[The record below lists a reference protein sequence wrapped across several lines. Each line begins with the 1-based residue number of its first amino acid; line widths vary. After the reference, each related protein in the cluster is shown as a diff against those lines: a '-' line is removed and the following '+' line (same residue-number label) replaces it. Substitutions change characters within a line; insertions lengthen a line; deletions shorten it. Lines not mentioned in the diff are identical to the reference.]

1 MMIIGAGCFTDSDT
15 KAMAET
21 FEVIRKRPDKMPVM
35 LNPRPPF
42 EYPRALLAKKVQ
54 GNVLLRL
61 HIDSAGKLDPDST
74 RIIESSGQP
83 ELDSAALRGVPKLR
97 FQPATKKGVPLRAS
111 FLFPVFFRAPGAPPL
126 PGDTILK
133 QYEQQQQRSTS
144 TRP

>member
-1 MMIIGAGCFTDSDT
+1 MIVCAGCFGDRET
-15 KAMAET
+15 KAMTET
-21 FEVIRKRPDKMPVM
+21 FEAIRTRPDKMPVM
-35 LNPRPPF
+35 LNARPPF

-61 HIDSAGKLDPDST
+61 HVDSAGNLVPDST

-97 FQPATKKGVPLRAS
+97 FQPASRKGAPLRAS

-133 QYEQQQQRSTS
+133 QYEQQQRSKT